1 MKHSVTTRRDVSR
14 FLTLMKEKLRSGGR
28 IVFVDRNKNS
38 QALFELG
45 ITPSYRE
52 QIIKS
57 LEVEDYSEGPNEDTI
72 FNSGKPLWVFGK
84 MFNEQEIYI
93 KIHFGVGLDTIC
105 ISFHKAEKS
114 LNYPFRKEDDKY

>member
-1 MKHSVTTRRDVSR
+1 MKHSVTTRKEVYR

-45 ITPSYRE
+45 ITPLYRE

-72 FNSGKPLWVFGK
+72 YRGKPLWVFGK
-84 MFNEQEIYI
+84 MFDEQEIYI
-93 KIHFGVGLDTIC
+93 KIHFGVGLDIIC

-114 LNYPFRKEDDKY
+114 LNYPFRKEDEKD

>member
-1 MKHSVTTRRDVSR
+1 MKHSVATEKDVSR
-14 FLTLMKEKLRSGGR
+14 FLALMKEKLHSGGR
-28 IVFVDRNKNS
+28 IVFVDRHKNS

-45 ITPSYRE
+45 ITSLYRE

-72 FNSGKPLWVFGK
+72 FDCGNPLWVFGK

-93 KIHFGVGLDTIC
+93 KIQFGVGLDTIC

-114 LNYPFRKEDDKY
+114 LNYPFRRK